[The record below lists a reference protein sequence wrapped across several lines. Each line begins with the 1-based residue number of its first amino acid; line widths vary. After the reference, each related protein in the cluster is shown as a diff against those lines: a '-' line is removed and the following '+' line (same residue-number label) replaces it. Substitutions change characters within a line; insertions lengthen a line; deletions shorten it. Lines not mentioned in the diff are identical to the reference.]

1 MDILSEI
8 GNIDDNTKRL
18 IKIFVVG
25 VIILII
31 SFVLITIKRNVFDV
45 NTEKKITRKI
55 EKLTGEYYSNQL
67 HDSFTLKELEKR
79 SSTGI
84 EVDLY
89 GLLYKLEYKKF
100 SDFYLDD
107 GNKKCNLTKTII
119 MIYPKSPYGVKDY
132 TIDVKL
138 DFSK

>member
-25 VIILII
+25 VIIFII

-67 HDSFTLKELEKR
+67 HDLFTLKELEKR

>member
-67 HDSFTLKELEKR
+67 HDLFTLKELEKR